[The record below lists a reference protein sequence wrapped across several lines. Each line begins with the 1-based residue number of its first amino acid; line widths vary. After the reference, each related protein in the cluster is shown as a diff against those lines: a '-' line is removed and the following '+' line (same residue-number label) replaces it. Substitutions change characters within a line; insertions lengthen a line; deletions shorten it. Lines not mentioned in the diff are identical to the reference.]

1 MDDQKAWFSEAARR
15 RVTVTEIAEHL
26 GVSRKTGQARLE
38 AGLSA
43 DDIIVLARA
52 LHISPATALVELGK
66 LSYDE
71 VFSFLEDGGKLM
83 ETASEA
89 ELALELA
96 ERLNS
101 PSAVEERL
109 AEIVDMHSRRQPL
122 PSAEQPKRRADLKNM
137 RGAASRRVK
146 EMYPEIPDEGL

>member
-1 MDDQKAWFSEAARR
+1 MDDQRAWFSEVARR

-26 GVSRKTGQARLE
+26 EVSRKTAQSRLE
-38 AGLSA
+38 AGLSS
-43 DDIIVLARA
+43 DDIITVARA
-52 LHISPATALVELGK
+52 LHVSPSLALVELGK
-66 LSYDE
+66 LTYDE
-71 VFSFLEDGGKLM
+71 VFTFLEGGGKLI

-101 PSAVEERL
+101 ASVIEERL
-109 AEIVDMHSRRQPL
+109 AEIVDMHARRQPQAD
-122 PSAEQPKRRADLKNM
+122 PPKRRADLSDL

-146 EMYPEIPDEGL
+146 EMYPETPDEGL